1 MGSTHDE
8 STDATDDATVDSP
21 EKAKAASWE
30 TAQTTPIAPLAQIV
44 PVVPDGPPADVPKL
58 FYRRGNRWPRAIAW
72 FGFKS
77 FWGHL
82 WHLAASVIATED
94 IDCRDWMQPD
104 TARALTRKIAETL
117 GANRPEATTLT
128 EALEDDVWV
137 DFIADTG
144 DDFSVSKAVAKLLAA
159 HYEVEDPDDTKKKIV
174 LPRGHILIFGGDTAY
189 PVATDIEIH
198 NRVIVPFNQVLRSK
212 FDGKPRALLGVPG
225 NHDWYAGLDGFGR
238 MFRARR
244 IKLDR
249 AEPRRPHTK
258 KKRAEKSPAPKQ
270 PGPEDLEIDRL
281 GQIGHFI
288 EWVEAFRLGK
298 FVVKRA
304 ALALTGYTPVQDAS
318 YWTLRLAPGI
328 DMWGV
333 DRQLRLVDFQQRAYF
348 AEQRDPNHALV
359 LCVADPPFAF
369 LEPNPAG
376 QQTLEALDL
385 SIKGD
390 GLLVLT
396 GDTHHYCRQTFGA
409 GMQVIAGGGGAFL
422 HPQCIARAGLPTPDA
437 EFPGPKTTLVLALQ
451 VPWQIAHGR
460 SGFLV
465 HFMMALTYIPL
476 FGIQWSTGTSA
487 PLTSVLTAA
496 AAFFVCLF
504 LGGWRHKVVKV
515 GALSLFTGAVIGFL
529 PLALFDGVRMIL
541 GWVHLTPGDLTTA
554 AVAFALSI
562 YVGTLAIGTYL
573 MLLTILGLEQHQAF
587 SALAHPGYKHF
598 VRLRFKKDGSRVDGW
613 VFGRVDPLVKDDPV
627 VLVDRFRWDN
637 PMKPASVADDVARSG

>member
-1 MGSTHDE
+1 MRTIALAADNDDDLDDDE
-8 STDATDDATVDSP
+8 EMT
-21 EKAKAASWE
+21 ASQWE
-30 TAQTTPIAPLAQIV
+30 TAQTTPIAPVAHVEAIV
-44 PVVPDGPPADVPKL
+44 PGGAPEDVPKL
-58 FYRRGNRWPRAIAW
+58 FYRRGKRWPRAIAW

-94 IDCRDWMQPD
+94 IDCRDWMQPES
-104 TARALTRKIAETL
+104 ARALTRKIADTI
-117 GANRPEATTLT
+117 GANKPEAATLA
-128 EALEDDVWV
+128 EALDDDVWI

-144 DDFSVSKAVAKLLAA
+144 DDFSVSKAVAKLVAS
-159 HYEVEDPDDTKKKIV
+159 HYEVADPDDPKKKLV
-174 LPRGHILIFGGDTAY
+174 LPRGQVLIFGGDTAY

-198 NRVIVPFNQVLRSK
+198 NRVIVPFNQVFRNA
-212 FDGKPRALLGVPG
+212 FDGKGRALLGVPG

-249 AEPRRPHTK
+249 ADPRRPTVGK
-258 KKRAEKSPAPKQ
+258 KGKAPKVKT
-270 PGPEDLEIDRL
+270 PTTPSDLEIDRL

-318 YWTLRLAPGI
+318 YWTLRVAPGV

-348 AEQRDPNHALV
+348 AEERDPNRALV

-376 QQTLEALDL
+376 QQSLEALDL

-409 GMQVIAGGGGAFL
+409 GMQIIAGGGGAFL
-422 HPQCIARAGLPTPDA
+422 HPQCIARAGLTPQPDA

-465 HFMMALTYIPL
+465 HFGMALTYIPL
-476 FGIQWSTGTSA
+476 AGIQWSTGTSA
-487 PLTSVLTAA
+487 PLTSVITAA
-496 AAFFVCLF
+496 AAFLVCMF
-504 LGGWRHKVVKV
+504 LGGWRHRPLKV
-515 GALSLFTGAVIGFL
+515 GLLSLLAGVVIGFL
-529 PLALFDGVRMIL
+529 PLAVFEAVRTAL
-541 GWVHLTPGDLTTA
+541 SWFHFVPSALTTA
-554 AVAFALSI
+554 SIAYALSV
-562 YVGTLAIGTYL
+562 YVGTLTIGTYL

-598 VRLRFKKDGSRVDGW
+598 VRLRFKKDGSRADGW
-613 VFGRVDPLVKDDPV
+613 VFGRVDPLAKDDPV
-627 VLVDRFRWDN
+627 VLVDTFRWEN
-637 PMKPASVADDVARSG
+637 PMASRGSAESLSHSG